1 MLALA
6 LVFPSMPFNVYDVL
20 DYQTWAEQLGI
31 FSPSVIFISTQHIKV
46 CHLLIME
53 G

>member
-6 LVFPSMPFNVYDVL
+6 LFFPRYAIYDVL

-31 FSPSVIFISTQHIKV
+31 FSPSVVFIPTQHIKA